1 METLTVDQG
10 KEQLERSIAAQ
21 PLIRRG
27 KRARA
32 VPVVN
37 VRTEHR
43 KDYYGVDENGKRL
56 KSGTLTTKGCKWT
69 DSTRNSC
76 SCPKLLIWSE
86 GGKRHKEAAGNDEE
100 EAYRRAR
107 AKQANFQAIA
117 EGKPE
122 PEKIT
127 RVTIAD
133 AIEQFLQT
141 KRDEGYKEKSIGKLV
156 VWFEK
161 RLVEFANCNGLRYI
175 NEITLTHLEQWRSEW
190 KGEAST
196 KIKAQ
201 SRVKGFFKW
210 CYEHDL
216 IIKDPA
222 KGLRKIKNNDRKPT
236 LALADEQFEQVL
248 NAISKVN
255 GESTPEQRKKLRA
268 LILLMRWS
276 GLAIKDAVTL
286 ERTKLQEDED
296 GWYRVFLRR
305 AKTGVDVFCTI
316 SPEIG
321 RELVVLEN
329 DNPRYFFVS
338 GIPTKEAQLDNLI
351 KKWGDLFRKLS
362 KAAALKDENGNAM
375 DFHSHMLR
383 DTFAQWC
390 FLNDLS
396 TEDVAALLGHSNI
409 QITQQHYAPFM
420 IARQKRLTIRVKE
433 AHQKSLR
440 AAAAAIGLR

>member
-1 METLTVDQG
+1 MP
-10 KEQLERSIAAQ
+10 I
-21 PLIRRG
+21 
-27 KRARA
+27 
-32 VPVVN
+32 VN

-43 KDYYGVDENGKRL
+43 KDYYGVEENGKRL
-56 KSGTLTTKGCKWT
+56 KSGTLITKGCKWT
-69 DSTRNSC
+69 DSTRNAC
-76 SCPKLLIWSE
+76 SCPKLLIWSDN
-86 GGKRHKEAAGNDEE
+86 GKRRKEAAGNDEQ

-107 AKQANFQAIA
+107 EKQANLQAIA

-133 AIEQFLQT
+133 AVEQFLKT
-141 KRDEGYKEKSIGKLV
+141 KRDEGYKEKSINRLV
-156 VWFEK
+156 LWFQK
-161 RLVEFANCNGLRYI
+161 RLLGFSNSKGLLYI
-175 NEITLTHLEQWRSEW
+175 NEITLSHLEQWRSGWE
-190 KGEAST
+190 GEAYT

-201 SRVKGFFKW
+201 GRVKGFFKW
-210 CYEHDL
+210 CYEHDF
-216 IIKDPA
+216 ITKDPA

-236 LALADEQFEQVL
+236 LALSDEQFEQVL
-248 NAISKVN
+248 IAIPKVN
-255 GESTPEQRKKLRA
+255 GETTPEQHKKLRV
-268 LILLMRWS
+268 LLLLMRWS

-286 ERTKLQEDED
+286 ERSKLQEDED

-316 SPEIG
+316 SPEVG
-321 RELVVLEN
+321 RELVGLEN
-329 DNPRYFFVS
+329 ENPRYFFVS
-338 GIPTKEAQLDNLI
+338 GVPAKERELDTLI

-362 KAAALKDENGNAM
+362 QAAALQDEVGNAM

-420 IARQKRLTIRVKE
+420 IARQKRLTNRVKE
-433 AHQKSLR
+433 AHQKSMK
-440 AAAAAIGLR
+440 AASR

>member
-1 METLTVDQG
+1 MATWFEQG
-10 KEQLERSIAAQ
+10 EPQPDASITAQ
-21 PLIRRG
+21 PPIRRG

-43 KDYYGVDENGKRL
+43 RDYYGVDENGKRL
-56 KSGTLTTKGCKWT
+56 KNGTIITNGCKWT

-86 GGKRHKEAAGNDEE
+86 NGKRHKAAAGNDEQD
-100 EAYRRAR
+100 AYRRAR
-107 AKQANFQAIA
+107 EKQANLQAIA

-133 AIEQFLQT
+133 AVEQFLKT
-141 KRDEGYKEKSIGKLV
+141 KRDEGYKEKSINRLV
-156 VWFEK
+156 LWFEK
-161 RLVEFANCNGLRYI
+161 RLLGFSNAKDLLYI
-175 NEITLTHLEQWRSEW
+175 NEVTLSHLEQWRSEW
-190 KGEAST
+190 KGEAYT

-201 SRVKGFFKW
+201 GRVKGFFKW

-216 IIKDPA
+216 IGKDPA

-236 LALADEQFEQVL
+236 LALTDEQFEQVV
-248 NAISKVN
+248 NAIPKVN
-255 GESTPEQRKKLRA
+255 GETTPEQRKKLRA
-268 LILLMRWS
+268 LVLLMRWS

-286 ERTKLQEDED
+286 ERSKLQEDED

-316 SPEIG
+316 SPEVG
-321 RELVVLEN
+321 WELVALEN
-329 DNPRYFFVS
+329 DSPRYFFVS
-338 GIPTKEAQLDNLI
+338 GVPAKERELDTLI

-396 TEDVAALLGHSNI
+396 TEDVAALLGHANI

-420 IARQKRLTIRVKE
+420 IARQKRLTNRVKE
-433 AHQKSLR
+433 AHQKSLK
-440 AAAAAIGLR
+440 AASR